1 MQKTL
6 STAFI
11 RKNQKRI
18 KTNGQWLKCYFE
30 IQVLIMMKSNKPI
43 RFPEAKLENPH
54 LCGHNKRVLLNYR
67 MPARLDEIKKL
78 ADAVNSVLP
87 DYNLTFFANLC
98 LEELITNII
107 HHGLKDAVDRF
118 IQIQISLADEWL
130 EIIIKDDA
138 PRFDPF
144 MQTTK
149 PNLELDSNE
158 RQIGGLGIHM
168 VKKLMD
174 DVHAYYDGTG
184 NLIVLHKNLPHHTT
198 E

>member
-184 NLIVLHKNLPHHTT
+184 NLIVLHKNLPH
-198 E
+198 

>member
-1 MQKTL
+1 
-6 STAFI
+6 
-11 RKNQKRI
+11 
-18 KTNGQWLKCYFE
+18 
-30 IQVLIMMKSNKPI
+30 
-43 RFPEAKLENPH
+43 
-54 LCGHNKRVLLNYR
+54 YR

>member
-107 HHGLKDAVDRF
+107 HHGLKDAADRF
-118 IQIQISLADEWL
+118 IQIQISLSDEWL
-130 EIIIKDDA
+130 EILIKDDA

-144 MQTTK
+144 MQATK

-158 RQIGGLGIHM
+158 RPIGGLGIYM

-184 NLIVLHKNLPHHTT
+184 NLIVLHKKLPHHTT
-198 E
+198 K